1 LKVILTRDYEKLGS
15 AGDMVTVKDG
25 FAKNFLFP
33 NNVALAATPGNI
45 RQMEIVK
52 KSLIKKE
59 AKNTAEAQQIM
70 SVIDGLILKFKVNS
84 SPEGKLYG
92 SITNKDLAEKILD
105 LKKVEVDRKKI
116 DLEEHIK
123 EVGTYDITVKLYRD
137 VKAVIKVEVKSD
149 DVIDVPEDEDAADKN
164 SKSQQQEKTVD
175 AHRLPPTASNE
186 NEGIFREE
194 NSLNEQGSTDHKKDD

>member
-1 LKVILTRDYEKLGS
+1 MKVILTRDYEKLGS
-15 AGDMVTVKDG
+15 AGDMITVKDG

-59 AKNTAEAQQIM
+59 AKNIGEAQQIM
-70 SVIDGLILKFKVNS
+70 SVIDGLLLKFKVNS

-92 SITNKDLAEKILD
+92 SITNKDLAEKIFD

-123 EVGTYDITVKLYRD
+123 EVGIYDITVKLYKD
-137 VKAVIKVEVKSD
+137 VKATIKVEVKSD
-149 DVIDVPEDEDAADKN
+149 DAIIAPQEQDAADEN
-164 SKSQQQEKTVD
+164 NESQQQEKTGD
-175 AHRLPPTASNE
+175 AQALPPTASNE
-186 NEGIFREE
+186 NADKSPEE
-194 NSLNEQGSTDHKKDD
+194 NSLNEQGSTDNKKDD